1 MAATAGA
8 VGVRELRPVDPAT
21 LEVVGVVPAL
31 RPEDVSAVVAEAG
44 AAQVRWARAG
54 AASRAELLRGV
65 LDALVEHA
73 DEIARSITA
82 ETGKPLLEAYATELF
97 VAAENARWLA
107 DDGIA
112 ALHSS
117 RLRPPLLLK
126 HKRGRVVYQPLGVV
140 AIVSPWN
147 FPFSIAFTQAAAA
160 VAAGNAALVKPAEL
174 TPLTGAWVERLFA
187 EAGAPAG
194 LVRVLQGE
202 GESVGAALVRA
213 PGVARVLF
221 TGSAEVGREIAASA
235 ADLLRPVTL
244 ELGGKDPMLV
254 FGDAD
259 CERAVAGAAWGS
271 FANCGQICSG
281 AERIYVEKPLYGWFV
296 EALAGQ
302 ARALRVGRGTEPDTD
317 LGPLITESARS
328 RVESLVADTLGH
340 GAELVCGGRRPAVDL
355 PGWFYEPT
363 VLAGERIG
371 GRIEGEEIFGPV
383 VTVEPF
389 SREDEAVRLANGS
402 AFGLGASVWTRDS
415 TRARR
420 VALQVEAGS
429 VWTND
434 LAYSYYFA
442 QSPWG
447 GCKGSGFGRTHG
459 VTGLHELSR
468 VKFVD
473 ADTGRVPVTWW
484 FPYRQESRDGLRGTF
499 RLLYARGLSA
509 KGAALR
515 AHRRDLAYLA
525 GRYVGRS

>member
-8 VGVRELRPVDPAT
+8 VGARELRSVDPAT

-31 RPEDVSAVVAEAG
+31 PPEDVPAVVAGG
-44 AAQVRWARAG
+44 AAAQERWARVA
-54 AASRAELLRGV
+54 AASRVELLREV
-65 LDALVEHA
+65 LGRLVAQA
-73 DEIARSITA
+73 DEIAWSITA

-97 VAAENARWLA
+97 VGAETARWLA
-107 DDGIA
+107 EGGVA
-112 ALHSS
+112 SLQGA
-117 RLRPPLLLK
+117 RVRPPLLLK
-126 HKRGRVVYQPLGVV
+126 HKRGRVVHQPLGVV

-147 FPFSIAFTQAAAA
+147 FPFSIPFTQAAAA
-160 VAAGNAALVKPAEL
+160 VAAGNAAVVKPSEL

-221 TGSAEVGREIAASA
+221 TGSAEAGREIAASA

-271 FANCGQICSG
+271 FANCGQVCSG
-281 AERIYVEKPLYGWFV
+281 AERIYVQRPLYERFV
-296 EALAGQ
+296 QGLAEQ
-302 ARALRVGRGTEPDTD
+302 ARALRVGRGTEPESD
-317 LGPLITESARS
+317 LGPLITQSARV
-328 RVESLVADTLGH
+328 RVESLVADALLH
-340 GAELVCGGRRPAVDL
+340 GAEVVCGGRRPAVDL
-355 PGWFYEPT
+355 PGWFYQPT

-371 GRIEGEEIFGPV
+371 GRIEAEEIFGPV

-389 SREDEAVRLANGS
+389 SGEDEAVHLANGS
-402 AFGLGASVWTRDS
+402 HFGLGASVWTRDRE
-415 TRARR
+415 RARR
-420 VALQVEAGS
+420 VSAGIEAGS

-442 QSPWG
+442 QAPWG

-459 VTGLHELSR
+459 LPGLQELSH

-473 ADTGRVPVTWW
+473 EDRGQVPVTWW
-484 FPYRQESRDGLRGTF
+484 FPYRRESLDGFRGTF
-499 RLLYARGLSA
+499 RLLYARGLAA

-515 AHRRDLAYLA
+515 AHRRDLAHLA
-525 GRYVGRS
+525 GRYVGRP